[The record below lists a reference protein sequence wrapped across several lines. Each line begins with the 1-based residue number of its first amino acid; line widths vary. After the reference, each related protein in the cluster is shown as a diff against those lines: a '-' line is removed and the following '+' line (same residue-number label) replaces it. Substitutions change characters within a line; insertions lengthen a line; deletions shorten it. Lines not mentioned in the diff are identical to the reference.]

1 MVHMNGNTLEAEVI
15 DELLD
20 MPSSNTNLSNLS
32 ASDDLIEDSPSVR
45 IGNRVLSKLY
55 ANKDRDLRA
64 DGSFADADAEVG
76 NWKFYAGIQLR
87 RNGYKEEDPNVGKE
101 GNSPINQQNVVDTN
115 FQDNEGVSISTPSGA
130 SQSYMSQSLFSFS
143 AFSLA
148 KSKDNADMSL
158 GGLSEL

>member
-20 MPSSNTNLSNLS
+20 VPSSNTNLSNLS
-32 ASDDLIEDSPSVR
+32 AHDDLVEDSPSVR
-45 IGNRVLSKLY
+45 IGNGVLSKLY
-55 ANKDRDLRA
+55 ANRDRDLRA
-64 DGSFADADAEVG
+64 DGSFADCEVG
-76 NWKFYAGIQLR
+76 NLKYYTGIQIR
-87 RNGYKEEDPNVGKE
+87 RKGYKKEDPNVGKG

-143 AFSLA
+143 AFSRA
-148 KSKDNADMSL
+148 KSKKDNSDMLL